1 MALVGASAIAVS
13 PMAPPAPD
21 VHLPAVH
28 VSSASVALSAQANPL
43 ELWAE
48 VIGAAFENIDG
59 LGQQVAAD
67 PAPIL
72 TQIIANQLHSV
83 NVLNGAAQTTIDGFK
98 DAFGTESFLSF
109 TNALKDSLD
118 MIAAG
123 DFENGLGGVV
133 SSLVLLALPL
143 QTGIGQAWPA
153 IAQPFVNF
161 GQFVAKVNDNVPA
174 LLANGLLSPLMASA
188 AATGHSLDSIVSAAK
203 SADLAEF
210 ATALLNT
217 PATVTGAFLNGYDIQ
232 GSHSAGFLT
241 AAEGWLPGGTIAT
254 VIKTMSDIAN
264 SIKTP
269 GTDRG
274 NLFGNLPGLSV
285 TPDTA
290 AVNSTLLADP
300 TTVTLDVAPTKSLT
314 ARVSAA
320 PAGAEVEKTES
331 APISNADTTSGEA
344 ADADTATAPAAN
356 DAAAPA
362 ADDAT
367 KSVTKLSTKASPKT
381 ATGRT
386 KATSAKAVGEQVK
399 SAVKKLTSGLKKD
412 KVAKK
417 HTEKKTESSNASKG
431 SDNAA

>member
-21 VHLPAVH
+21 VHLPAIQ

-59 LGQQVAAD
+59 LGQQIAAD

-72 TQIIANQLHSV
+72 TQIIANQLHTV
-83 NVLNGAAQTTIDGFK
+83 NVLNGAAQTTINGLK
-98 DAFGTESFLSF
+98 EALGTEGWASF
-109 TNALKDSLD
+109 TNAFKDSLD
-118 MIAAG
+118 LIAAG

-153 IAQPFVNF
+153 IAQPFVNL

-174 LLANGLLSPLMASA
+174 LLANGLLTPLMATA
-188 AATGHSLDSIVSAAK
+188 AATGHSIDSIVSAAK

-217 PATVTGAFLNGYDIQ
+217 PATVTGAFLNGYDVA

-241 AAEGWLPGGTIAT
+241 AAEGWLPGGAVAT
-254 VIKTMSDIAN
+254 MIKTLSNIAD

-269 GTDRG
+269 GADRG
-274 NLFGNLPGLSV
+274 NLFRNLPGLTA
-285 TPDTA
+285 TPEAA
-290 AVNSTLLADP
+290 AVNTTLVAAP
-300 TTVTLDVAPTKSLT
+300 TAVTLDVAPAKALT
-314 ARVSAA
+314 ARVADA
-320 PAGAEVEKTES
+320 PAAAITTESKPAAAQAEKAES
-331 APISNADTTSGEA
+331 APIAK
-344 ADADTATAPAAN
+344 ADATSDT
-356 DAAAPA
+356 DAAAEGDT

-367 KSVTKLSTKASPKT
+367 TGVTKLSTKASPK
-381 ATGRT
+381 AVKAQT
-386 KATSAKAVGEQVK
+386 KATSAKAVGDQVK

-412 KVAKK
+412 KITKK
-417 HTEKKTESSNASKG
+417 ATEKKASSSASAKG
-431 SDNAA
+431 SDDK